1 MTDGLEA
8 ELERL
13 DPVHPGEV
21 LLRDFLEPMGLS
33 QLRLA
38 TETGLPVSRINAIVR
53 HERAITADTA
63 LRLGRFF
70 GVDPRVWLGLQMQYD
85 LEVAARHMGDRL
97 EREVRPRVSSPGH
110 A

>member
-1 MTDGLEA
+1 MPIVRATEPG
-8 ELERL
+8 RL

-21 LLRDFLEPMGLS
+21 LLEDFLTPMKLS

-53 HERAITADTA
+53 GDRAITADTA

-70 GVDPRVWLGLQMQYD
+70 GVDPKVWLGLQMQYD
-85 LEVAARHMGDRL
+85 LEVEAMALGDRL
-97 EREVRPRVSSPGH
+97 NREVRPLTPAVT
-110 A
+110 

>member
-1 MTDGLEA
+1 MPRVRATDPG
-8 ELERL
+8 RL

-21 LLRDFLEPMGLS
+21 LLNDFLEPMNLS

-53 HERAITADTA
+53 GDRSITADTA

-70 GVDPRVWLGLQMQYD
+70 GVDPKVWLGLQMQYD
-85 LEVAARHMGDRL
+85 LEVEAMALGDRL
-97 EREVRPRVSSPGH
+97 DREVRPMVES
-110 A
+110 

>member
-1 MTDGLEA
+1 MPRVRATDPG
-8 ELERL
+8 RL

-21 LLRDFLEPMGLS
+21 LLHDFLEPMSLS

-53 HERAITADTA
+53 GDRSITADTA

-70 GVDPRVWLGLQMQYD
+70 GVDPKVWLGLQMQYD
-85 LEVAARHMGDRL
+85 LEVEAMALGDRL
-97 EREVRPRVSSPGH
+97 DREVRPMVVS
-110 A
+110 

>member
-1 MTDGLEA
+1 MK
-8 ELERL
+8 
-13 DPVHPGEV
+13 
-21 LLRDFLEPMGLS
+21 LS

-53 HERAITADTA
+53 GNRAVTPDTA

-85 LEVAARHMGDRL
+85 LEVESMALGDRL
-97 EREVRPRVSSPGH
+97 NREVRPLQP
-110 A
+110 

>member
-1 MTDGLEA
+1 MPRVRVTDP
-8 ELERL
+8 ERL

-21 LLRDFLEPMGLS
+21 LMHDFLEPMKLS

-53 HERAITADTA
+53 GDRSITADTA

-70 GVDPRVWLGLQMQYD
+70 GVDPKVWLGLQMQYD
-85 LEVAARHMGDRL
+85 LEVEAMTLGDRL
-97 EREVRPRVSSPGH
+97 DREVRPMVES
-110 A
+110 